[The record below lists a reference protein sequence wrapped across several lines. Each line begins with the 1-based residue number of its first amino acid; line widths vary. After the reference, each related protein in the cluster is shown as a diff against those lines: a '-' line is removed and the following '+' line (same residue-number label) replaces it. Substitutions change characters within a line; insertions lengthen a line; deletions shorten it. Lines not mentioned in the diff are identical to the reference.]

1 MRLIAAGFLL
11 VGAAALA
18 SLAAP
23 AVSKKGTAAAPKS
36 AGAIKRG
43 APAAAAAAGKRTV
56 GKRIVRRRAIDQ
68 RPTYVGQQR
77 PAPERIQEIERALIE
92 KGYLTGEP
100 DVNWDQAT
108 TDALRRFQQSQNLY
122 ADGRLSSMSLIALG
136 LGARQNRVAGA
147 PAAVAPVITPD
158 PAVRPG
164 GSGSEAPPVAPL
176 VPAAPPPASS
186 APLPLPVSLPARV
199 APLPAPPLPVIAAA
213 AVAVAARPAV
223 VVAPVALLAAPPAAT
238 AQAPPIPAGV
248 NKPPAAAPPPKNRPL
263 VVPDTSVPV
272 EATPPQPASN

>member
-1 MRLIAAGFLL
+1 MRLIAAGFFL

-36 AGAIKRG
+36 AGTIKRG

-56 GKRIVRRRAIDQ
+56 GKRIVRRRAVDQ

-108 TDALRRFQQSQNLY
+108 TDGLRRFQQSQNLY

-147 PAAVAPVITPD
+147 PAAIAPVITPD
-158 PAVRPG
+158 PVVRPG
-164 GSGSEAPPVAPL
+164 SSGSEAPVVPL

-186 APLPLPVSLPARV
+186 APLPLPLSLPARV